1 MPPND
6 ELTTTKLLIAQM
18 ERVSDQ
24 ISSLPSVC
32 AKLESVVGTTVD
44 LEHRLREVASELRT
58 RDEAQSKM
66 IDDLREKWRELS
78 SDLKNFG
85 GKIETLHGLVV
96 ELKVDLGRR
105 VTALEQQ
112 VKATFDTQLRLG
124 ERVRELEAASGNPE
138 FAEFRK
144 TFDVLKQ
151 DVALLPEMRLQ
162 LKNILELLPWMKAT
176 KWVIIAIGIVVVGW
190 LAKVLIQVVLTA
202 GVIP

>member
-6 ELTTTKLLIAQM
+6 ELTTTKLLITQM

-24 ISSLPSVC
+24 ISGLPAVC
-32 AKLESVVGTTVD
+32 AKLENVVGTTVD
-44 LEHRLREVASELRT
+44 LEHRLREVATELRT

-66 IDDLREKWRELS
+66 IDDLREKVRELS
-78 SDLKNFG
+78 GDFKGFG
-85 GKIETLHGLVV
+85 GKIEVLQGLVS
-96 ELKVDLGRR
+96 ELKSDLGRR

-138 FAEFRK
+138 FVEFRK
-144 TFDVLKQ
+144 TFDALKQ

-162 LKNILELLPWMKAT
+162 LKDLIEFLLWMKAA
-176 KWVIIAIGIVVVGW
+176 KWVIIGLAVVVVGW
-190 LAKVLIQVVLTA
+190 LGKVLIQLILTS
-202 GVIP
+202 GIMP

>member
-1 MPPND
+1 MPPD

-24 ISSLPSVC
+24 ISGLPTVC

-78 SDLKNFG
+78 GDFKGFGSKIEILQGLVSELKSDL
-85 GKIETLHGLVV
+85 GK
-96 ELKVDLGRR
+96 R
-105 VTALEQQ
+105 VTSLEQQ
-112 VKATFDTQLRLG
+112 VKATFDVQLRLS
-124 ERVRELEAASGNPE
+124 ERMRELEAASGNPE

-144 TFDVLKQ
+144 TFEVLKK
-151 DVALLPEMRLQ
+151 DVSLLPEMRIQ
-162 LKNILELLPWMKAT
+162 LKDLVELLPWMKAA
-176 KWVIIAIGIVVVGW
+176 KWVIVGLAVVIVGW
-190 LAKVLIQVVLTA
+190 LGKVLIQLILTS
-202 GVIP
+202 GVTP